1 MQKNNNYFY
10 WKINMLKLFLVIGL
24 LILIFG
30 TSFTYAEDNSVE
42 YLVENIENYMTVN
55 IGAYGIFLDNKIIGY
70 VKTKE
75 EADRILLK
83 LKTIYLSEENDILD
97 IQFKGHVFVS
107 KDAIKL
113 INNNAVYTE
122 EELFDYIIRGTNER
136 RIHVVQPGENFW
148 VISIQYKIPINDL
161 LKANP
166 DIVPEKLQINQEV
179 NLIVPKPLI
188 VVVTMEKATY
198 IEKIQYDVVYENSSL
213 YYKDDYRTKVSGLY
227 GELEI
232 VANVFKENGIEVNR
246 EILTETRIKEPRTKV
261 VYRGTKDPPPRI
273 GTGTFDYPYDVSRGH
288 VTSYFGM
295 RYHPIYRDYRRH
307 TGIDIGLPTG
317 SYIYAADGGR
327 VTFTGSKGGYG
338 TTIMIDHGENI
349 TTLYAHLS
357 KIYVKVGDMVFK
369 GEKIGASGNTG
380 VTTGPHLHF
389 EVRKNG
395 IPIDPKTKLSF

>member
-1 MQKNNNYFY
+1 MQKNITYSY
-10 WKINMLKLFLVIGL
+10 LGINILKLFLVIGL
-24 LILIFG
+24 IILIFG
-30 TSFTYAEDNSVE
+30 TSFTYADDYRVE
-42 YLVENIENYMTVN
+42 YLVDNIENYMTVN
-55 IGAYGIFLDNKIIGY
+55 IGAYGIFLDDKPVGY
-70 VKTKE
+70 VNTKE

-97 IQFKGHVFVS
+97 IRFKGNVFVS

-113 INNNAVYTE
+113 TNKENIYTE
-122 EELFDYIIRGTNER
+122 EDLFDYILRGTNER
-136 RIHVVQPGENFW
+136 RIHVVQSGENFW
-148 VISIQYKIPINDL
+148 VISIQYGIPVNDL

-179 NLIVPKPLI
+179 NLVVPKPLI

-213 YYKDDYRTKVSGLY
+213 YYKDDYRTKVSGIY

-232 VANVFKENGIEVNR
+232 IANVFKENGIEVNR

-273 GTGTFDYPYDVSRGH
+273 GTGTFDYPYDVSRGY
-288 VTSYFGM
+288 VTSGFGM
-295 RYHPIYRDYRRH
+295 RYHPIYREYRRH
-307 TGIDIGLPTG
+307 TGIDIGLPIG
-317 SYIYAADGGR
+317 SLIYAADGGR
-327 VTFTGSKGGYG
+327 VIFTGNKAGYG
-338 TTIMIDHGENI
+338 ITIMIDHGENI

-357 KIYVKVGDMVFK
+357 KIYVKVGDLVFK

-380 VTTGPHLHF
+380 ITTGPHLHF

-395 IPIDPKTKLSF
+395 VPIDPKTKLSF